1 MKATVGPRAVST
13 PDPQR
18 GKLLSDPGQKVL
30 PQSLS
35 VTLGMLPLEKAEG
48 NPWLSKHDIVY
59 SIHIS
64 LQELNGLS
72 QHNQFHMFGIDSPGM
87 TSCTFDTRQIR
98 CFMLGK

>member
-1 MKATVGPRAVST
+1 M
-13 PDPQR
+13 
-18 GKLLSDPGQKVL
+18 
-30 PQSLS
+30 
-35 VTLGMLPLEKAEG
+35 TLGMLPLEKAEG